1 PKAERKERVERVL
14 ARIGLAGYGPRW
26 PRELSGGQAQRV
38 AIARALAA
46 QPKVLL
52 LDEPFSA
59 LDAFT
64 RASLQDALLSLW
76 TALKP
81 TLLIVTHDVDE
92 AVVLADRIVVMQPH
106 PGRIFADIPVDL
118 PRPRDRLSDGFVE
131 AERKVLRA
139 LDGSLAAP
147 ESAKAKSE

>member
-38 AIARALAA
+38 AIARSLIP

-64 RASLQDALLSLW
+64 RKSLQDALLALWEAQKPSLVL
-76 TALKP
+76 A
-81 TLLIVTHDVDE
+81 THDVEE
-92 AVVLADRIVVMQPH
+92 AIALADRVLIMQPH
-106 PGRIFADIPVDL
+106 PGRVFAEIPIDL
-118 PRPRDRLSDGFVE
+118 KRPRARLTDAFI
-131 AERKVLRA
+131 AIERQVLAA
-139 LDGSLAAP
+139 LDESLACTPA
-147 ESAKAKSE
+147 